1 MGMDKGKIIK
11 KNDKIL
17 AEIKGYYDKGTL
29 AAFIGAGF
37 SKNIKDSPTWK
48 EFIKKLTHLFD

>member
-1 MGMDKGKIIK
+1 MDKGKIIK